1 MQPSR
6 ANFQSRKLYLLALFT
21 ALGLTLVYFLMMQSD
36 SLAFFSNSSRPVLAS
51 VSLLASV
58 FALRHYWQN
67 LDSTLSRIWLCFTVG
82 MAFWFLSELTWAI
95 LTLGLRIPNP
105 YPSIAN
111 VYRLVGYGAL
121 FLAIFAYI
129 GIFHP
134 VVSAKTVA
142 ISAAAALPTSAGI
155 IPTILLLIRGKASTI
170 NLPTLFVTVAY
181 PLLDL
186 LLFATA
192 MLGLLVFT
200 ITPLKGKLKGAWL
213 LLNAGILM
221 NVYGD
226 LLLSYTNLNGNYYQ
240 GHPLE
245 LFFHSGYILFALA
258 FYTHTKEL

>member
-1 MQPSR
+1 MPPSPDGSQP
-6 ANFQSRKLYLLALFT
+6 RKLHILA
-21 ALGLTLVYFLMMQSD
+21 ALAAIGLTLVYFLTLHSD

-51 VSLLASV
+51 ISLVASI

-129 GIFHP
+129 RIFHP

-142 ISAAAALPTSAGI
+142 ISAATTLPTSAGI
-155 IPTILLLIRGKASTI
+155 IPTILLLIHGRAETA

-200 ITPLKGKLKGAWL
+200 TSPLKGKLKGAWL

-226 LLLSYTNLNGNYYQ
+226 LILSYTNLNGNYFQ

-245 LFFHSGYILFALA
+245 LFFHTGYILFALA

>member
-1 MQPSR
+1 M
-6 ANFQSRKLYLLALFT
+6 
-21 ALGLTLVYFLMMQSD
+21 GLTLIYFFMAHSD
-36 SLAFFSNSSRPVLAS
+36 SLAFFSNLFRPIIAS
-51 VSLLASV
+51 VSLMASV
-58 FALRHYWQN
+58 IALRNYWQN
-67 LDSTLSRIWLCFTVG
+67 LESRLSRIWLCFTIG
-82 MAFWFLSELTWAI
+82 MAFWFLSELSWAI
-95 LTLGLRIPNP
+95 LTLGLNMPNP

-111 VYRLVGYGAL
+111 VYRLAGYGAL
-121 FLAIFAYI
+121 FLAILVYI
-129 GIFHP
+129 GMFHP

-181 PLLDL
+181 PLFDL

-200 ITPLKGKLKGAWL
+200 ITPLRGKLKGAWL

-221 NVYGD
+221 TVYGD
-226 LLLSYTNLNGNYYQ
+226 LVLSYTNLSGIYYQ

-245 LFFHSGYILFALA
+245 LFFHAGYIFFALA

>member
-1 MQPSR
+1 MQTSR
-6 ANFQSRKLYLLALFT
+6 VDSSSKALMAVALLAGV
-21 ALGLTLVYFLMMQSD
+21 GLTLIYFFMAHSD
-36 SLAFFSNSSRPVLAS
+36 PLAFFSNLFRPIVAS
-51 VSLLASV
+51 VSLVASV
-58 FALRHYWQN
+58 IALRNYWQN
-67 LDSTLSRIWLCFTVG
+67 LDSSLSRIWLCFTIG
-82 MAFWFLSELTWAI
+82 MAFWFLSELSWAI
-95 LTLGLRIPNP
+95 LTLGLNIPNP

-111 VYRLVGYGAL
+111 VYRLAGYGAL
-121 FLAIFAYI
+121 FLAILVYI
-129 GIFHP
+129 GMFHP

-181 PLLDL
+181 PLFDL

-200 ITPLKGKLKGAWL
+200 ITPLRGKLKGAWL

-221 NVYGD
+221 TVYGD
-226 LLLSYTNLNGNYYQ
+226 LVLSYTNLSGIYYQ

-245 LFFHSGYILFALA
+245 LFFHAGYIFFALA